1 MSSKTEMEQIISLI
15 EVLAA
20 IVLVVLLLA
29 LASVAR
35 AQQPP
40 RSVEFDPAALEKART
55 ALLLRS
61 GQSQLADL
69 EGELNHLAVL
79 SETCRV
85 EFGAQACGLD
95 ATALTSDKLEERF
108 SYYVKHPVQSQNSG
122 HQVKVD
128 RNSWVQP
135 NGAAS
140 R

>member
-1 MSSKTEMEQIISLI
+1 MNSKPEMEQIISVI

-35 AQQPP
+35 AQEQP

-55 ALLLRS
+55 ALLLKS

-95 ATALTSDKLEERF
+95 TSHDCLGSHGFASLGLPRSSDSGCSWRYTASSFSDC
-108 SYYVKHPVQSQNSG
+108 SV
-122 HQVKVD
+122 
-128 RNSWVQP
+128 
-135 NGAAS
+135 
-140 R
+140 